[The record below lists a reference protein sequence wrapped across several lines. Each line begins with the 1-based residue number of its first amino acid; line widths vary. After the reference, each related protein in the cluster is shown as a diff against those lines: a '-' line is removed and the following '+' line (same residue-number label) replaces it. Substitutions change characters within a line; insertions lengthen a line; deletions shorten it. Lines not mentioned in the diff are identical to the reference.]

1 MNSGPRGSAGPC
13 GGHQPGVDIYEMA
26 HLAGGPRRVAEVA
39 VLGLRD
45 RGAVTVTGPRV
56 RAGRE
61 PGDGAQ
67 PVERAVL
74 RRCPRGKALS
84 AVLAAVAAGPEVA
97 GVRRA
102 LVEAGLLG
110 RRRPTAAGRRAL
122 AAARAD
128 GQWPAYVF
136 EGWPVPPKRRRST
149 RHSPL
154 DTSMIGRALDRI
166 GRTLDRGMDRAER
179 ADRAEHGDHPGH
191 SCGGSGGGGGD

>member
-1 MNSGPRGSAGPC
+1 MSGG
-13 GGHQPGVDIYEMA
+13 QQLGVDIYETA

-56 RAGRE
+56 RAARE
-61 PGDGAQ
+61 AGGGVH

-74 RRCPRGKALS
+74 RLCPRGKALS
-84 AVLAAVAAGPEVA
+84 AVLAAVAAGPETA
-97 GVRRA
+97 AVRRA

-110 RRRPTAAGRRAL
+110 RRRPTAAGQRVL

-136 EGWPVPPKRRRST
+136 GGWPAPPKRRRST

-179 ADRAEHGDHPGH
+179 AERADRAEHGDHPGH

>member
-1 MNSGPRGSAGPC
+1 MAPRGSAGPC
-13 GGHQPGVDIYEMA
+13 GGHQPGVDIYETA

-56 RAGRE
+56 RAARE
-61 PGDGAQ
+61 AGGGVH

-74 RRCPRGKALS
+74 RLCPRGKALS
-84 AVLAAVAAGPEVA
+84 AVLAAVAGGPEAA
-97 GVRRA
+97 GVGRA

-110 RRRPTAAGRRAL
+110 RRRPTAAGQRVL

-136 EGWPVPPKRRRST
+136 GGWPAPPKRRRST
-149 RHSPL
+149 RHTPL
-154 DTSMIGRALDRI
+154 DTGMIGRALHRI
-166 GRTLDRGMDRAER
+166 GRTLDRAVDRAER
-179 ADRAEHGDHPGH
+179 DDRAEHGDHPGH
-191 SCGGSGGGGGD
+191 SCGGGGGGGGD